1 MASRKLDIFNHVMP
15 QVVVDHIREM
25 GPGAAGMAKR
35 LTSIRVLYD
44 MEERVRMMDRWPGYE
59 QVLTIAGPI
68 ELMAKKSD
76 APAIARLANAELKK
90 ICESRPD
97 KFPAWVAS
105 LPLADVDA
113 SLEEMDRAVAEGARG
128 VQIFTNVDGLPLD
141 DPSLYPVF
149 ERATSHHGIA
159 IWMHPARSASFAD
172 YPGESTSKY
181 EIWQVFG
188 WPYETS
194 AAMARMVFSGLFD
207 RLPTLRLITHHLGAM
222 VPFFEGRVGP
232 LWDQLGSRTANED
245 YGPILAAMKAKG
257 RRPIDYF
264 RLFYNDTSVGGSR
277 SAIRCGLDFFGAE
290 RVLFATDC
298 PFDPEG
304 GPQFI
309 RETIAALDGLELSA
323 ADRDAIYFGNAEA
336 MLTPLTCGCASHDA

>member
-1 MASRKLDIFNHVMP
+1 
-15 QVVVDHIREM
+15 
-25 GPGAAGMAKR
+25 MAKR
-35 LTSIRVLYD
+35 LSSIPMLYD
-44 MEERVRMMDRWPGYE
+44 IEARIRMMDQWPGYE

-68 ELMAKKSD
+68 EMMAQPSD
-76 APAIARLANAELKK
+76 SPALARVANRELKAM
-90 ICESRPD
+90 CEGRPD

-105 LPLADVDA
+105 LPLNNVDA

-128 VQIFTNVDGLPLD
+128 IQIFTNVNGLPLD
-141 DPSLYPVF
+141 DASLFPIF
-149 ERATSHHGIA
+149 EHATEHHGIA
-159 IWMHPARSASFAD
+159 IWMHPARNASFAD
-172 YPGESTSKY
+172 YPGETKSKY

-194 AAMARMVFSGLFD
+194 AAMARLVFSGMFD
-207 RLPTLRLITHHLGAM
+207 RLPNLRLITHHLGAM
-222 VPFFEGRVGP
+222 VPYFEGRVGP
-232 LWDQLGSRTANED
+232 LWDQLGSRTSDED

-264 RLFYNDTSVGGSR
+264 RLFSNDTSIGGSA

-290 RVLFATDC
+290 RVLFGSDC

-309 RETIAALDGLELSA
+309 RETIAALDALDLSDA
-323 ADRDAIYFGNAEA
+323 ERDAIFFRNAEA
-336 MLTPLTCGCASHDA
+336 MLTAHPHHAQNVDPCHPELFEGQPRT